1 MPPLGDTII
10 DLAFVWMIFPVL
22 TLVADDFKALKLL
35 DHLFN
40 QTTPSVIIQFFFNLL
55 KAVLE
60 LLDPL
65 GLAGF

>member
-40 QTTPSVIIQFFFNLL
+40 QTPSVIIQFFFNLL

-65 GLAGF
+65 GLAFF